1 MTVTAKWD
9 LVVVGAGTAGIPAAI
24 FGARRGLRVLAVEK
38 SSQIGGTLYL
48 SGGQMS
54 AAGTRHQQRH
64 GVKDT
69 PEEHFRDVMA
79 FSEGKANRDLVRL
92 ATGNA
97 AGTIDWLDDL
107 GFDFSPECP
116 APTVHYHH
124 NPYSKARMHWGTR
137 AGYSILDLVVPEFE
151 SLVSDGS
158 LDVALNTSLVG
169 LDRNG
174 DGGWG
179 VRLRGPD
186 GEREHTSRAVALT
199 AGGYTANPA
208 MFREVSRG
216 RLVSPGLT
224 TVTGDAHRIVTG
236 LEGTVRNGESW
247 LPTFGGIEDPDEPHR
262 AIHTD
267 YWAALTPQM
276 RPPWEV
282 YVNRSGKR
290 FMSEEEGDEVTRG
303 RALRAQEGQV
313 FWVVFDEAILD
324 RAPPIL
330 PAWGTDGIRSRAGD
344 EPPVFRGDS
353 LEDLASAAGI
363 DPAGLELTVSEYN
376 TAVGGVPDE
385 LGRRHLPLPIVDP
398 PFYAVEN
405 HATTLRTPGG
415 VTVDGRLRVVDAD
428 GRPFGGLYAAG
439 EVLGSAVFSGGGAA
453 AGMSIT
459 PAMTFGR
466 LLGSSLV
473 S

>member
-1 MTVTAKWD
+1 M
-9 LVVVGAGTAGIPAAI
+9 
-24 FGARRGLRVLAVEK
+24 E
-38 SSQIGGTLYL
+38 
-48 SGGQMS
+48 
-54 AAGTRHQQRH
+54 
-64 GVKDT
+64 DT

-97 AGTIDWLDDL
+97 AGTIDWLDEL

-116 APTVHYHH
+116 APTVHFHH

-137 AGYSILDLVVPEFE
+137 AGYSILDRVVPEFE
-151 SLVSDGS
+151 SVVADRSVCLV
-158 LDVALNTSLVG
+158 LNTSLVA
-169 LDRNG
+169 LERRADSE
-174 DGGWG
+174 WG

-186 GEREHTSRAVALT
+186 GDREHTAGAVALT
-199 AGGYTANPA
+199 AGGYTANPE
-208 MFREVSRG
+208 MFQQVSRG
-216 RLVSPGLT
+216 RLVSPGLP

-236 LEGTVRNGESW
+236 LGGTLRNGDRW

-267 YWAALTPQM
+267 YWAALTPQV
-276 RPPWEV
+276 RPPWEI
-282 YVNRSGKR
+282 YVNTAGRR
-290 FMSEEEGDEVTRG
+290 FMSEEEGEEVTRG

-330 PAWGTDGIRSRAGD
+330 PAWGADGVRSRAGD
-344 EPPVFRGDS
+344 TPPVFNADS
-353 LEDLASAAGI
+353 LEGLAAVAGI
-363 DPAGLELTVSEYN
+363 DPSGLEATVSAYN
-376 TAVGGVPDE
+376 AAIDGAPDE
-385 LGRRHLPLPIVDP
+385 LGRRHLPLPIITP

-405 HATTLRTPGG
+405 HATTLRTPAG
-415 VTVDGRLRVVDAD
+415 VTVDGRLRVLDAE
-428 GRPFGGLYAAG
+428 GLPLGGLYAAG

-466 LLGSSLV
+466 LIGSSLV

>member
-1 MTVTAKWD
+1 MSASWD

-38 SSQIGGTLYL
+38 SHQVGGTLYL

-64 GVKDT
+64 GVEDT

-124 NPYSKARMHWGTR
+124 NPYSKARMHWGNR
-137 AGYSILDLVVPEFE
+137 AGYSILDLIVPEFE
-151 SLVSDGS
+151 SLVAAGS
-158 LDVALNTSLVG
+158 IEVALDTALVG
-169 LDRNG
+169 LDRGG
-174 DGGWG
+174 DGSWG
-179 VRLRGPD
+179 VVLRGPD
-186 GEREHTSRAVALT
+186 GDSEHSARAVALT

-208 MFREVSRG
+208 MFRAVSHG

-224 TVTGDAHRIVTG
+224 TVTGDAHRIVTELG
-236 LEGTVRNGESW
+236 GTLRNGERW

-282 YVNRSGKR
+282 YVNKSGRR
-290 FMSEEEGDEVTRG
+290 FMPEEEGDEVAPGEGTPAPRRAKSSGSCSTKPSSTGHPRSCPRGAPTGSDLEQVMRPRSSGATRWRTWRVQQASTRRDSRRRCRLTTRRSGVSLTSWVAGTYRYRSPPSLLRG
-303 RALRAQEGQV
+303 REPCYDFAYPRRGNRRRQ
-313 FWVVFDEAILD
+313 
-324 RAPPIL
+324 APSPRRR
-330 PAWGTDGIRSRAGD
+330 RS
-344 EPPVFRGDS
+344 
-353 LEDLASAAGI
+353 
-363 DPAGLELTVSEYN
+363 TV
-376 TAVGGVPDE
+376 
-385 LGRRHLPLPIVDP
+385 RRVICC
-398 PFYAVEN
+398 
-405 HATTLRTPGG
+405 G
-415 VTVDGRLRVVDAD
+415 
-428 GRPFGGLYAAG
+428 
-439 EVLGSAVFSGGGAA
+439 
-453 AGMSIT
+453 
-459 PAMTFGR
+459 
-466 LLGSSLV
+466 
-473 S
+473 

>member
-1 MTVTAKWD
+1 MASRWD
-9 LVVVGAGTAGIPAAI
+9 LVVIGAGTAGIPAAI
-24 FGARRGLRVLAVEK
+24 FAARRGLRVLAVEK
-38 SSQIGGTLYL
+38 SHQIGGTLYL

-64 GVKDT
+64 GVDDT
-69 PEEHFRDVMA
+69 PAEHFRDVMA
-79 FSEGKANRDLVRL
+79 FSEGKANRELVRL

-97 AGTIDWLDDL
+97 AATIDWLDDL

-116 APTVHYHH
+116 AATVHYHH

-137 AGYSILDLVVPEFE
+137 AGYSILDLIVPEFE
-151 SLVSDGS
+151 SAVDDGP
-158 LDVALNTSLVG
+158 LELALNTSLTG
-169 LDRNG
+169 LDR
-174 DGGWG
+174 DGAGEWG
-179 VRLRGPD
+179 VRVEGPD
-186 GEREHTSRAVALT
+186 GTEEHTSRAVALT
-199 AGGYTANPA
+199 AGGYTASPHL
-208 MFREVSRG
+208 FREVSRG

-224 TVTGDAHRIVTG
+224 TVTGDAHRIVSG
-236 LEGTVRNGESW
+236 LGGTVRNGQRW
-247 LPTFGGIEDPDEPHR
+247 LPTFGGIEDPQAPHR
-262 AIHTD
+262 ALHTD
-267 YWAALTPQM
+267 YWAALTPQV

-282 YVNRSGKR
+282 YVNRAGRR
-290 FMSEEEGDEVTRG
+290 FMPEEEGDEVARG
-303 RALRAQEGQV
+303 RALRAQPGQV
-313 FWVVFDEAILD
+313 FWVVFDEAVLE
-324 RAPPIL
+324 RAPALL
-330 PAWGTDGIRSRAGD
+330 PTWGADGVRSRAGHA
-344 EPPVFRGDS
+344 PPVFKGET
-353 LEDLASAAGI
+353 LEDLATVAGI
-363 DPAGLELTVSEYN
+363 DPGGLATTVAAYN
-376 TAVGGVPDE
+376 AAVGGAPDE
-385 LGRRHLPLPIVDP
+385 LGRTHLPLPIARP

-415 VTVDGRLRVVDAD
+415 VTVDGGLRVLDAA

>member
-1 MTVTAKWD
+1 MPAKWD
-9 LVVVGAGTAGIPAAI
+9 LVVVGAGTAGLPAAI

-38 SSQIGGTLYL
+38 SHQVGGTLYL

-54 AAGTRHQQRH
+54 AAGTRHQWRH
-64 GVKDT
+64 GVEDT

-97 AGTIDWLDDL
+97 AATIDWLDDL

-124 NPYSKARMHWGTR
+124 NPYSKARMHWGNR

-151 SLVSDGS
+151 SLVAEGS
-158 LDVALNTSLVG
+158 IEVALNTSVVG
-169 LDRNG
+169 LDRGG
-174 DGGWG
+174 DREWG
-179 VRLRGPD
+179 VRLRAAD
-186 GEREHTSRAVALT
+186 GDSEHPARAVALT

-208 MFREVSRG
+208 MFREVSHG

-236 LEGTVRNGESW
+236 LGGTVRNGERW

-267 YWAALTPQM
+267 HWAALTPQM

-282 YVNRSGKR
+282 YVNMAGRR
-290 FMSEEEGDEVTRG
+290 FMPEEEGDEVTRG
-303 RALRAQEGQV
+303 RALRSQEGHV

-330 PAWGTDGIRSRAGD
+330 PAWGAEGIRSRAGGK
-344 EPPVFRGDS
+344 PPVFRGDS
-353 LEDLASAAGI
+353 LKELAEAAGI
-363 DPAGLELTVSEYN
+363 DAAGLEATVSAYN
-376 TAVGGVPDE
+376 AAVGGDPDE
-385 LGRRHLPLPIVDP
+385 LGRRHLPLPIVTP

-415 VTVDGRLRVVDAD
+415 VTVDGRLRVLDAD
-428 GRPFGGLYAAG
+428 DRPFDGLYAAG

>member
-1 MTVTAKWD
+1 MATVWD
-9 LVVVGAGTAGIPAAI
+9 LVVVGAGTAGLPAAI
-24 FGARRGLRVLAVEK
+24 FAARRGMRVLTVEK
-38 SSQIGGTLYL
+38 SHQVGGTLYL

-64 GVKDT
+64 GVDDS

-79 FSEGKANRDLVRL
+79 FSEGKANVDLVRL

-151 SLVSDGS
+151 SEVAGGS
-158 LDVALNTSLVG
+158 VELALNTSLTA
-169 LDRNG
+169 LDRG
-174 DGGWG
+174 SDREWS
-179 VRLRGPD
+179 VLVDGPD
-186 GEREHTSRAVALT
+186 GRDEHTSRAVVLT
-199 AGGYTANPA
+199 TGGYTANPD
-208 MFREVSRG
+208 MFRELSDG
-216 RLVSPGLT
+216 RLVSPGLL
-224 TVTGDAHRIVTG
+224 TVTGDAHRIVTELG
-236 LEGTVRNGESW
+236 GNLRNGHRW
-247 LPTFGGIEDPDEPHR
+247 LPTFGGIEDPDMPHR
-262 AIHTD
+262 ALHTD
-267 YWAALTPQM
+267 YWASLAPQV

-282 YVNRSGKR
+282 YVNRSGRR
-290 FMSEEEGDEVTRG
+290 FMSEEEGDEVIRG
-303 RALRAQEGQV
+303 RALRAQAGQV
-313 FWVVFDEAILD
+313 FWVVFDDAALD
-324 RAPPIL
+324 RAPPLL
-330 PAWGTDGIRSRAGD
+330 PGWGAEGVRSRAGD
-344 EPPVFRGDS
+344 SPPLFRSES
-353 LEDLASAAGI
+353 LEDLATAAGI
-363 DPAGLELTVSEYN
+363 EPAGLAATVSAYN
-376 TAVGGVPDE
+376 SAVGGAPDE
-385 LGRRHLPLPIVDP
+385 LGRGHLPLPIETP
-398 PFYAVEN
+398 PYYAVEN

-415 VTVDGRLRVVDAD
+415 VTVDARLRVLDAG

-439 EVLGSAVFSGGGAA
+439 ETLGSAVFSGGGAA

>member
-1 MTVTAKWD
+1 MATGWD

-24 FGARRGLRVLAVEK
+24 FAARRGLRVLAVEK
-38 SSQIGGTLYL
+38 SDRIGGTLYL

-54 AAGTRHQQRH
+54 AAGTRHQRRH
-64 GVKDT
+64 GVDDS

-79 FSEGKANRDLVRL
+79 LSEGKANRDLVRL

-124 NPYSKARMHWGTR
+124 NPYSKARMHWGAK
-137 AGYSILDLVVPEFE
+137 AGYSILDLIVPEFD
-151 SLVSDGS
+151 SVVGDGS
-158 LDVALNTSLVG
+158 VELALDTSLVG
-169 LDRNG
+169 LEG
-174 DGGWG
+174 GGGGWG
-179 VRLRGPD
+179 VRVAGPD
-186 GEREHTSRAVALT
+186 GVLEHTSRAVALT
-199 AGGYTANPA
+199 AGGYTANPD
-208 MFREVSRG
+208 MFRQVSHG
-216 RLVSPGLT
+216 RLVSPGLP
-224 TVTGDAHRIVTG
+224 TVTGDAHRIVSG
-236 LEGTVRNGESW
+236 LGGMLRNGYSW
-247 LPTFGGIEDPDEPHR
+247 LPTFGGIEDPERPHR
-262 AIHTD
+262 ALHTD
-267 YWAALTPQM
+267 YWAALTPQV

-282 YVNRSGKR
+282 YVNRAGRR
-290 FMSEEEGDEVTRG
+290 FMSEEEGEEVARG
-303 RALRAQEGQV
+303 RALRAQAGQV
-313 FWVVFDEAILD
+313 FWVVFDEAVLD
-324 RAPPIL
+324 RAPALL
-330 PAWGTDGIRSRAGD
+330 PTWGVEGVRSRAG
-344 EPPVFRGDS
+344 EAPPVFRGDTIK
-353 LEDLASAAGI
+353 ELAAVAGI
-363 DPAGLELTVSEYN
+363 EPGGLATTIAAYN
-376 TAVGGVPDE
+376 AAVGGAPDE
-385 LGRRHLPLPIVDP
+385 MGRTHLPLPIAEP

-415 VTVDGRLRVVDAD
+415 VTVDGELRVLDAE